1 MARTVSWILI
11 VTSSLVW
18 SASSAGAERNDGLR
32 VGVGMGLANL
42 DFDGGFAANDFAL
55 TAFAA
60 YDLNRYFGIEAA
72 YVDGGSPRDDG
83 VTVDLASGTAMA
95 VGSLP
100 LVRDVWSLFVRA
112 GVVAWSWESAG
123 VKREGTDF
131 AYGAG
136 TAIDLARIQLR
147 VIGDFAELD
156 DAHFVHLS
164 LQAAWK
170 F

>member
-1 MARTVSWILI
+1 MRAASWILI
-11 VTSSLVW
+11 ATSPLIW
-18 SASSAGAERNDGLR
+18 STSSAGADDGLR
-32 VGVGMGLANL
+32 VGVGMGIANL
-42 DFDGGFAANDFAL
+42 DFDGGFAASDFAL

-60 YDLNRYFGIEAA
+60 YDLNRYVGIEAA

-83 VTVDLASGTAMA
+83 VSLNFSSGTAMA

-100 LVRDVWSLFVRA
+100 LVRDVWSLFARA

-136 TAIDLARIQLR
+136 TAIDFARVQLR
-147 VIGDFAELD
+147 MIGDFAELD
-156 DAHFVHLS
+156 DSQLVHLS